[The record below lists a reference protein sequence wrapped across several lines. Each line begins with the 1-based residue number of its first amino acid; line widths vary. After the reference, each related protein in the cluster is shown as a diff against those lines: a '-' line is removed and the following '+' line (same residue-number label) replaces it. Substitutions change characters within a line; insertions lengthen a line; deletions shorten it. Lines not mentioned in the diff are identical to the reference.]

1 MRKKDPEYNA
11 FIDYSRWKRGC
22 ILSSG
27 QRGEHEAE
35 AVTGQFGHACAAAL
49 KAGIFENNGVRLEAL
64 AIVLIDF
71 TVPQRPEQYTLSPTG
86 QSPLSSNNVKA

>member
-35 AVTGQFGHACAAAL
+35 RRSQSVSLVMLAQQYL

-71 TVPQRPEQYTLSPTG
+71 TVPQRPEQYTLSPT
-86 QSPLSSNNVKA
+86 S